1 MIACFPTNTD
11 GSGALARS
19 DVTNL
24 TGTDRNQFTM
34 PKVTGIAVHSGNLIN
49 ITGMLIAVRREI
61 TMSAK

>member
-1 MIACFPTNTD
+1 MTVCIPTNTD

-19 DVTNL
+19 HVTNL
-24 TGTDRNQFTM
+24 TGTDRNQFIM

-49 ITGMLIAVRREI
+49 ITGMWIAVSREI